1 MASAEKHHTPEL
13 PAFDKPVK
21 LLIVVSPCNKD
32 IADNLVSGAKQA
44 IDNAGGRY
52 DLVEMPRVLEI
63 PSAVAIAERIS
74 NFDGYVALGCVMD
87 DLVVYGEVMR
97 ALGQLG
103 LAGICV
109 GNGILTGEVMA
120 EVMAENLNEP
130 SQCGLNKGAD
140 AAIAALHLVAL
151 SRKWGRETKG
161 IGFKPASG
169 EFLMADNPNN
179 GPKIA

>member
-21 LLIVVSPCNKD
+21 LLIVVSPFNKD

-63 PSAVAIAERIS
+63 PSAIAIAERTS
-74 NFDGYVALGCVMD
+74 NFDGYVALGCVID
-87 DLVVYGEVMR
+87 DLVISGETMR

-109 GNGILTGEVMA
+109 GNGILTA
-120 EVMAENLNEP
+120 EVTAQSLNEA

-169 EFLMADNPNN
+169 EFLMADSPNN